1 MLDIFI
7 TADSIVKVEDVAAYN
22 VNTPEFTKQIME
34 NVTDVISLIKS
45 IEKFNEENN
54 LPLEM
59 RVPYQITTDQMTID
73 VAKSYFLGSG
83 ETTLCVVGWNS
94 NGNLRRTYKDGKIDS
109 IMNDVATYVIPVSH
123 INTVGFG
130 TYDPSKV
137 TIFDK
142 TNNEASKIDSKE
154 FYNSLSRTFENMT
167 MLNRADE
174 LRNMITLYHIDTIKN
189 KYNELSNYTFS
200 PKSMSL
206 YQKINALYFSKLGEL
221 LDYFLKADLIEI
233 AKGYTKEKSEYH
245 KYRFYITEADMNAD
259 IKKFE
264 EHKTDKFRDKVSNQ
278 NCFTLDEIAKVAE
291 ALGNP
296 DAIAKTNDIIN
307 SLKA

>member
-7 TADSIVKVEDVAAYN
+7 TADSIVKPEDVVAYN

-34 NVTDVISLIKS
+34 NVTDVVSLIKS
-45 IEKFNEENN
+45 IEKFNEDNN

-59 RVPYQITTDQMTID
+59 RVPYQITTDQITID

-123 INTVGFG
+123 INSVGFG

-142 TNNEASKIDSKE
+142 SNEASKIDSKE
-154 FYNSLSRTFENMT
+154 FYNKLNDTFESMT

-174 LRNMITLYHIDTIKN
+174 LRDMITLYHIDTVRN

-200 PKSMSL
+200 PKCMAL
-206 YQKINALYFSKLGEL
+206 YQKINTLYFSKLGEL
-221 LDYFLKADLIEI
+221 LDYFLKSDITEI
-233 AKGYTKEKSEYH
+233 INVYTNEKSEYH
-245 KYRFYITEADMNAD
+245 KYRFYITEEDMNND

-264 EHKTDKFRDKVSNQ
+264 EHKTDKFRDKVTKQ
-278 NCFTLDEIAKVAE
+278 NCFTLDEIAKIAE
-291 ALGNP
+291 ALGNSN
-296 DAIAKTNDIIN
+296 ATVKTNNMIDSIK
-307 SLKA
+307 S